1 MSWLSVLK
9 VIPWSEVIA
18 NGPKVVETAR
28 KLWSGDGGAPT
39 SVVTPSANETVPP
52 LVDPQAAWQAVLQ
65 RLDSVEQGLSQ
76 VSVRQQDSSGLI
88 QALAEQQA
96 QLIEQ
101 AERQRRWLRRLLV
114 TQALTLLG
122 LVALGVW
129 VLG

>member
-28 KLWSGDGGAPT
+28 KLWSGDGAAPT
-39 SVVTPSANETVPP
+39 SIVEPSANEAAQP